1 MIEKSNIDI
10 KSDVLKSPHHG
21 SRSSSSKN
29 FLKAVDAKDVI
40 ISLGKDN
47 DYKHPHEE
55 VLKRYKSL
63 NMNIYRTDLN
73 GTVTINTNGT
83 TYEILKEQ

>member
-1 MIEKSNIDI
+1 MEG
-10 KSDVLKSPHHG
+10 LKLILIVDYKMGNLPNVK
-21 SRSSSSKN
+21 R
-29 FLKAVDAKDVI
+29 AVELFTKDVI

-63 NMNIYRTDLN
+63 NLNIYRTDLN